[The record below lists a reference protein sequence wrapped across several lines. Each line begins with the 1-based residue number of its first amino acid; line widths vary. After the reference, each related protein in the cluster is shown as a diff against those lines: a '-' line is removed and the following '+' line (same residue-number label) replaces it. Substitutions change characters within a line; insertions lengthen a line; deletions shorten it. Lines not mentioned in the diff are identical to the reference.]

1 MIFPKDSREYVK
13 ILSAVEIFRYLSSWL
28 EVKALLER

>member
-1 MIFPKDSREYVK
+1 MIFPKDLYEYVR
-13 ILSAVEIFRYLSSWL
+13 ILSAVEILRYLSSWL